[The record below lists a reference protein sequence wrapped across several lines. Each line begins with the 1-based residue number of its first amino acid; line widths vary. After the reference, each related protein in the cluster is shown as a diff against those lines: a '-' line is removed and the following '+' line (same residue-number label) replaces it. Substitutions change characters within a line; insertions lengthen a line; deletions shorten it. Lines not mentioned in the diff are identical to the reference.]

1 MVVVSSAFPTGR
13 EYTHSC
19 HTASL
24 TTCRS
29 GHAHSLSACRS
40 GLLLWYHRHSHTT
53 TTPLHT
59 QPLSLSSHSSHT
71 STPPPPPPTT
81 HPRPMN
87 SSSTNLGSIIT
98 NDFLRNA
105 SCIYGVFNLYMC
117 ICTHNW
123 SRVYT
128 LMTTLSV

>member
-29 GHAHSLSACRS
+29 GIHTVYRLVGRAC
-40 GLLLWYHRHSHTT
+40 GCGIIGIHTQQ
-53 TTPLHT
+53 PHLYT

-98 NDFLRNA
+98 NGFLRNA

-117 ICTHNW
+117 ICTQNW